1 MASRTGSPALPRG
14 FSREATVYLRP
25 VGVLS
30 GAAAHA
36 AVEAGSARRL
46 AGGRLA
52 FGACEVLLREGDGVS
67 ACRASLAD
75 VIDWAATLDGP
86 PAARVAGLLERIV
99 TPRAPFAGLALDT
112 PRVMGVINV
121 TPDSFSDGGDFADAG
136 TAIAEGLAMRAAGA
150 DILDVGGES
159 TRPGSDPVSPD
170 RECARVLP
178 VIEAL
183 AAAGAT
189 VSIDSRRATVMRAAL
204 AAGAAIINDVSALTS
219 DPDSP
224 AVVAAA
230 GAPVVLMH
238 MLGEPKTMQRDPV
251 YADAPLDIYDTLEAR
266 IAACEAAGIPRRR
279 IAVDPGI
286 GFGKTL
292 DHNLAILRDIGV
304 FHGLGCALLLGA
316 SRKSFIARIAGEATP
331 KERVAGS
338 LAAALAGLDRGVQIL
353 RVHDVAETA
362 QALAVWRA
370 ITD

>member
-1 MASRTGSPALPRG
+1 MASRTRSPALARG
-14 FSREATVYLRP
+14 FSHEATVYLRP
-25 VGVLS
+25 AGVLS
-30 GAAAHA
+30 GAAARA
-36 AVEAGSARRL
+36 AVEAGSARWL

-52 FGACEVLLREGDGVS
+52 FSACEVLLRDGGAVC
-67 ACRASLAD
+67 ACVAPLAD
-75 VIDWAATLDGP
+75 VTDWAATLDGP

-99 TPRAPFAGLALDT
+99 APRAPFAGLALDT

-170 RECARVLP
+170 QERARVLP

-189 VSIDSRRATVMRAAL
+189 VSIDSRRAAVMRDAL
-204 AAGAAIINDVSALTS
+204 AAGAAAINDVSALTS

-224 AVVAAA
+224 AVAAAA

-251 YADAPLDIYDTLEAR
+251 YADAPLDIYDYLEAR

-304 FHGLGCALLLGA
+304 FHGLGCALLLGV
-316 SRKSFIARIAGEATP
+316 SRKSFITRIAGEATP
-331 KERVAGS
+331 KERLAGS
-338 LAAALAGLDRGVQIL
+338 LAAMLAGLDRGVQIV

>member
-1 MASRTGSPALPRG
+1 M
-14 FSREATVYLRP
+14 
-25 VGVLS
+25 
-30 GAAAHA
+30 
-36 AVEAGSARRL
+36 
-46 AGGRLA
+46 
-52 FGACEVLLREGDGVS
+52 
-67 ACRASLAD
+67 
-75 VIDWAATLDGP
+75 
-86 PAARVAGLLERIV
+86 LERIGA
-99 TPRAPFAGLALDT
+99 PRAPFARLALDT

-136 TAIAEGLAMRAAGA
+136 TAIAAGHAMCAAGA

-159 TRPGSDPVSPD
+159 TRPGSDPVTPD
-170 RECARVLP
+170 AERARVLP

-189 VSIDSRRATVMRAAL
+189 VSIDSRRAAVMRAAL
-204 AAGAAIINDVSALTS
+204 AAGAAVVNDVSALS
-219 DPDSP
+219 ADPDSP

-251 YADAPLDIYDTLEAR
+251 YVDAPLDVYDTLEAR
-266 IAACEAAGIPRRR
+266 IAACEAAGIPRQR

-292 DHNLAILRDIGV
+292 DHNLAILRDIGI
-304 FHGLGCALLLGA
+304 FHGLGCALLLGV
-316 SRKSFIARIAGEATP
+316 SRKSFITLIAGEAAP
-331 KERVAGS
+331 KERLPGS
-338 LAAALAGLDRGVQIL
+338 LAAALAGLDRGVQIV
-353 RVHDVAETA
+353 RVHDVAETV

>member
-1 MASRTGSPALPRG
+1 MAPRNRSPALPRG
-14 FSREATVYLRP
+14 FSHQAAVYLRP
-25 VGVLS
+25 AGVLS
-30 GAAAHA
+30 GAAARA
-36 AVEAGSARRL
+36 AIAAGAARRL

-52 FGACEVLLREGDGVS
+52 FSACEVLLRDGETVS
-67 ACRASLAD
+67 ACVAPLAD
-75 VIDWAATLDGP
+75 VSDWAATLDGP
-86 PAARVAGLLERIV
+86 PASRVAGLLERLGA
-99 TPRAPFAGLALDT
+99 PRAAFAGLALDT
-112 PRVMGVINV
+112 PRIMGVINV

-136 TAIAEGLAMRAAGA
+136 TAIAEGHAMLAAGA
-150 DILDVGGES
+150 DIVDVGGES

-170 RECARVLP
+170 QERGRVLP

-204 AAGAAIINDVSALTS
+204 AAGAAVINDVSALS
-219 DPDSP
+219 ADPESL
-224 AVVAAA
+224 AAAAA

-251 YADAPLDIYDTLEAR
+251 YVDAPLDIYDTLEAR
-266 IAACEAAGIPRRR
+266 IAACEAAGIPRQR

-304 FHGLGCALLLGA
+304 FHGLGCALLLGV
-316 SRKSFIARIAGEATP
+316 SRKSFITRIAGTAAP
-331 KERVAGS
+331 KERLPGS
-338 LAAALAGLDRGVQIL
+338 LAAALAGLDRGVQIV